1 MDNDKRFED
10 NALQRIEAQRENSE
24 RGEEAAAESA
34 GRIGRRRIR
43 MRIIGEK
50 GGECMGA
57 GQSAHQRGGKF
68 ETFSSKLIKSK

>member
-34 GRIGRRRIR
+34 GRIGRRIR

-50 GGECMGA
+50 GGMHGCRIECTPT
-57 GQSAHQRGGKF
+57 RGK
-68 ETFSSKLIKSK
+68 I